1 MGSTQSKSV
10 FEFEDQSLVG
20 PEKHSLDEAPL
31 RALYS
36 GGANDCCPHVLKNS
50 VADSIRIVVFS
61 AKINLLMPFGP
72 LAIVVDKLTGHHG
85 WVFLLSLLGIIP
97 LAERLGY
104 ATEVPNTDWLLLM
117 QAAGLLYWTN
127 SMIRVVQQSLLGSI
141 LSNMLLVLGCAF
153 FAGGLVHSKT
163 EQVFNKGTAGVNS
176 GLLLMAVMGLLFP
189 AVLHSTRTE
198 LHYGKS
204 ELSLSRFTSCIMLVA
219 YASFLFFQ
227 LRSQHNLY
235 IPVNQA
241 EDQTEENSD
250 EEEAPEITKWE
261 SIIWLSILTAWISVL
276 SEYLV
281 NAIEGASVAMGI
293 PVAFISVIL
302 LPIVGNAAEHAGAVM
317 FAMKD
322 KLIPFC
328 VVVGWCMGCPMDLDF
343 QLFET
348 ATLFITVL
356 VVAFMLQEGTS
367 NYFKGLMLILC
378 YIIVAASFFVH
389 RDPKAILFHVEIS
402 TPDARECVAISLSL
416 PRKPVDAG
424 RGGGRDR
431 FPESRGGHGL
441 RRLDSKGGKAP
452 PSRNLWVGNLSH
464 STVEEDLVNP
474 FLQFGELESVAFHP
488 GRSYAFLKFK
498 REDDAI
504 AAMDSLQD
512 LPVAGNPL
520 RIEFT
525 KADKSSAPSREE
537 DYSQRRDEQ
546 RTAPRGSPF
555 YQMEFRAR
563 QDSPEQFYQEK
574 SNMSDKNAEP
584 SAVLWIGF
592 PALLK
597 VDEMILRKAFSPF
610 GEIEKITAFPG
621 RTYAFVR
628 FRSEVSACRAKEALQ
643 GKLFGNPRVHICF
656 AKSETG
662 SANSG
667 RNSMSVPPSPHFQVN
682 GRSGSSE
689 NFRED
694 TKFGSFTG
702 NPSIRSPHYFPDF
715 DAVDSDPY
723 GFKRK
728 GNLWRGENNMFEQ
741 RRYKEMRSELGLS
754 EDMYDPRGSP
764 KREKYSHLNDY
775 SQRFPQTSQPYEEPW
790 DLPEDIHLF
799 HGAKK
804 LKTES
809 FLSNKE
815 FPEYPQSDY
824 NPERHGFSRSYS
836 DFPQADSSNRN
847 FEGGPFGYNQIPDRP
862 MSLPPALEERGDRW
876 KESYDD
882 FQVSSGSQLANP
894 VDRRRFTPERD
905 RPSFN
910 VWKWEG
916 TIAKGGTPVCNARCF
931 PVGKLLDFT
940 LPEFLDCTARTG
952 LDMLSKH
959 YYQAAS
965 AWVVFFAPQSDADI
979 GYYNE
984 FMHYLGEKQRAA
996 VAKLDDKNTLFL
1008 VPPSDFS
1015 EKVLKVPGK
1024 LSISGVVLRLENPSS
1039 NFGSV
1044 HQQPERKDMRLLS
1057 LPGDTSYTKPSTAS
1071 ESIHSFT
1078 SAPPVSFSGSAYG
1091 VGNGS
1096 DSYNESRHEYPHHM
1110 ESPALGRNW
1119 SSHKPQN
1126 SIMDTRNKST
1136 QMPNSSIDSILQ
1148 EHRIMQREAQQSS
1161 IPGGISRI
1169 RNSHSSQQEIQSPGF
1184 LSMPSESLQPE
1195 QLAQLASSLGQQ
1207 QRQSARTP
1215 NPATG
1220 EDFRQR
1226 NTMNE
1231 SDNIP
1236 RTSQTFGM
1244 QNNEVNSQPSTSQF
1258 GQVQQLQQRQQ
1269 QVSTVPAAPHTV
1281 QTAVQGNQQLQSTS
1295 TNEAVETDPQKRLQA
1310 TLQLAAA
1317 LLQQIQGK
1325 GS

>member
-1 MGSTQSKSV
+1 M
-10 FEFEDQSLVG
+10 
-20 PEKHSLDEAPL
+20 
-31 RALYS
+31 
-36 GGANDCCPHVLKNS
+36 
-50 VADSIRIVVFS
+50 
-61 AKINLLMPFGP
+61 
-72 LAIVVDKLTGHHG
+72 
-85 WVFLLSLLGIIP
+85 
-97 LAERLGY
+97 
-104 ATEVPNTDWLLLM
+104 
-117 QAAGLLYWTN
+117 
-127 SMIRVVQQSLLGSI
+127 
-141 LSNMLLVLGCAF
+141 
-153 FAGGLVHSKT
+153 
-163 EQVFNKGTAGVNS
+163 
-176 GLLLMAVMGLLFP
+176 
-189 AVLHSTRTE
+189 
-198 LHYGKS
+198 
-204 ELSLSRFTSCIMLVA
+204 
-219 YASFLFFQ
+219 
-227 LRSQHNLY
+227 
-235 IPVNQA
+235 
-241 EDQTEENSD
+241 
-250 EEEAPEITKWE
+250 
-261 SIIWLSILTAWISVL
+261 
-276 SEYLV
+276 
-281 NAIEGASVAMGI
+281 
-293 PVAFISVIL
+293 
-302 LPIVGNAAEHAGAVM
+302 
-317 FAMKD
+317 
-322 KLIPFC
+322 
-328 VVVGWCMGCPMDLDF
+328 
-343 QLFET
+343 
-348 ATLFITVL
+348 
-356 VVAFMLQEGTS
+356 
-367 NYFKGLMLILC
+367 
-378 YIIVAASFFVH
+378 
-389 RDPKAILFHVEIS
+389 
-402 TPDARECVAISLSL
+402 
-416 PRKPVDAG
+416 AG
-424 RGGGRDR
+424 RVGGRDR
-431 FPESRGGHGL
+431 FPESRGGNGL
-441 RRLDSKGGKAP
+441 RRLDSKSGKAP

-464 STVEEDLVNP
+464 SVVEEDLVNP

-488 GRSYAFLKFK
+488 GRSYAFLKFN

-504 AAMDSLQD
+504 AAMDSLQG
-512 LPVAGNPL
+512 LLVAGNPL

-555 YQMEFRAR
+555 YQREFRPR

-592 PALLK
+592 PALLR

-689 NFRED
+689 NFQED

-715 DAVDSDPY
+715 DAGNSDSY

-728 GNLWRGENNMFEQ
+728 GNLWRGENNMFEL

-754 EDMYDPRGSP
+754 EDMYDPQGSP
-764 KREKYSHLNDY
+764 KRETYAHLNDY
-775 SQRFPQTSQPYEEPW
+775 SQRFPQTSQPIEEPW
-790 DLPEDIHLF
+790 DLQEDIHF
-799 HGAKK
+799 FNGAKK

-882 FQVSSGSQLANP
+882 FQVSSGSHLANP
-894 VDRRRFTPERD
+894 VDRRRFTPEPD

-1044 HQQPERKDMRLLS
+1044 HQQPERKDTRLLS
-1057 LPGDTSYTKPSTAS
+1057 LPGDTSYTKPSTPS

-1078 SAPPVSFSGSAYG
+1078 SAPLVSFSGSAYG

-1096 DSYNESRHEYPHHM
+1096 DSYNESRHEYPHHI

-1126 SIMDTRNKST
+1126 SITDARNKPT
-1136 QMPNSSIDSILQ
+1136 QMPTSSIDSIFQ
-1148 EHRIMQREAQQSS
+1148 EHRVMQREAQQSS

-1169 RNSHSSQQEIQSPGF
+1169 RNSHSSQQEIQSPG
-1184 LSMPSESLQPE
+1184 SSSVPSDSLQPE

-1226 NTMNE
+1226 NKMNE

-1244 QNNEVNSQPSTSQF
+1244 QNNEVNSLPSTSQF

-1269 QVSTVPAAPHTV
+1269 QVSTVPATPHTV

-1295 TNEAVETDPQKRLQA
+1295 TNEVVETDPQKRLQA